1 MISLSA
7 SNGFVV
13 MPFNATGEIAAG
25 DLRGL
30 SNVAHRWHLPADSAS
45 NQGLGGGLGWVL
57 ESEFCE
63 GIISRFPE
71 ESVVGGFNLMR
82 FVTCVEIVE
91 AEESFTGGLV
101 IFGESLQVASWE
113 KFRYTD
119 EATERNRGGP
129 E

>member
-7 SNGFVV
+7 LNGFGFVV

-30 SNVAHRWHLPADSAS
+30 SNVAQRWHLPADSAS

-91 AEESFTGGLV
+91 A
-101 IFGESLQVASWE
+101 IA
-113 KFRYTD
+113 
-119 EATERNRGGP
+119 RGF
-129 E
+129 EVWAADHKDV

>member
-7 SNGFVV
+7 YGLVV
-13 MPFNATGEIAAG
+13 MPFNATGAIAAG

-71 ESVVGGFNLMR
+71 EGEASVPASSNGGAR
-82 FVTCVEIVE
+82 RKSST
-91 AEESFTGGLV
+91 ARSGSTTG
-101 IFGESLQVASWE
+101 AW
-113 KFRYTD
+113 D
-119 EATERNRGGP
+119 ERP
-129 E
+129 